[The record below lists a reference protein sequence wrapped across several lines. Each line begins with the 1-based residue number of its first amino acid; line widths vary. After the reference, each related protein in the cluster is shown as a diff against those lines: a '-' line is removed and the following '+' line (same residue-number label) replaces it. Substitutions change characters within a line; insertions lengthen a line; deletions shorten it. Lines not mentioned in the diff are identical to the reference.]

1 MCFKSC
7 RSGQILGIRQIRESD
22 FKCPGAAPGKSL
34 SESLVTC
41 LCSTD
46 RIAFDFRLLQSPN
59 MPRLSAAN
67 LIPPAVSF
75 LLALALTPAVRSVAR
90 RWGFV
95 ARPKTDRWHKNPTS
109 MMGGVAIWL
118 AVIVTYLTLVPH
130 TRQDWVVVGA
140 GTFLFLVGLVDD
152 LIHTKPYQKL
162 IGQVMGAAIV
172 VNYGLVL
179 PWTRSLPL
187 NMVITIFWLIGI
199 TNAIN
204 LLDNMDG
211 LATGIAAITSGFL
224 TFNFVA
230 SNQPTEALML
240 AVFTAALVGFLIYN
254 SHPASIFMGDCGSMF
269 IGFFLATS
277 ALVNVSGGRSRSLLP
292 VLAVPILVLFI
303 PIFDTTFVTVLRKF
317 SGRAASQGGRDH
329 TSHRLVALGM
339 SERRAV
345 LMLYGLAALSG
356 LLAIMVRELKPDVSL
371 ALVAVFTLALT
382 LLGVYLAGVKGY
394 DEESQAVAARDKPLF
409 AFLVDFS
416 YKRRIFEV
424 LLDVVLITLSYWA
437 AYAIK
442 FGAFSNSPAW
452 KLFLRTLPILVVV
465 RLAAFLF
472 FGVYRGIWR
481 YTSIDDLMA
490 FAKAVAAG
498 SVVGMLIILF
508 KFRFQGFSRAIFV
521 IDALVMLML
530 LAGSR
535 MAFRFFRQ
543 VLPTTNSDN
552 GQRVLIYGAGDAGEL
567 LLRELLNNREL
578 RYAPV
583 GFMDDDPKK
592 QGKVIH
598 GFRVFGGNG
607 LLTEIVREHKVDQVL
622 ISTPHISEERIAEIL
637 RECEARNI
645 GLKRMSIKIES
656 IGEARLPTIAR
667 SASNGEL

>member
-1 MCFKSC
+1 MF
-7 RSGQILGIRQIRESD
+7 
-22 FKCPGAAPGKSL
+22 PANL
-34 SESLVTC
+34 S
-41 LCSTD
+41 
-46 RIAFDFRLLQSPN
+46 
-59 MPRLSAAN
+59 N
-67 LIPPAVSF
+67 LIPPAVAF
-75 LLALALTPAVRSVAR
+75 VLALALTPAIRALAR
-90 RWGFV
+90 RRGLV
-95 ARPKTDRWHKNPTS
+95 ARPKIDRWHKRPTA

-118 AVIVTYLTLVPH
+118 AVVLTYLAFVPH
-130 TRQDWVVVGA
+130 NGQGWVVVGA
-140 GTFLFLVGLVDD
+140 ASFLFLVGLVDD
-152 LIHTKPYQKL
+152 LIHIKPYQKL
-162 IGQVMGAAIV
+162 IGQVIGAAIV

-179 PWTRSLPL
+179 PWTRSLPA

-211 LATGIAAITSGFL
+211 LATGIAAIASGFL

-230 SNQPTEALML
+230 GNQTTEGLMM
-240 AVFTAALVGFLIYN
+240 AVFAAALLGFLVYN
-254 SHPASIFMGDCGSMF
+254 SYPASIFMGDGGSMF
-269 IGFFLATS
+269 IGFFLASS
-277 ALVNVSGGRSRSLLP
+277 ALVNVSGGRSRSFIP

-303 PIFDTTFVTVLRKF
+303 PIFDTTFVTILRKL
-317 SGRAASQGGRDH
+317 SGRAASQGGSDH

-356 LLAIMVRELKPDVSL
+356 VLAITVRELKADVSI
-371 ALVAVFTLALT
+371 ALVVTFTVALT
-382 LLGVYLAGVKGY
+382 LLGVYLAGVKAY
-394 DEESQAVAARDKPLF
+394 DEEEQVRAAREKPLF
-409 AFLVDFS
+409 AFLIDFS

-424 LLDVVLITLSYWA
+424 LLDVVMIVLAYWS

-442 FGAFSNSPAW
+442 FEPFSDSPAW
-452 KLFLRTLPILVVV
+452 KLFLRTLPVLVVV

-481 YTSIDDLMA
+481 YTSIDDFMA

-498 SVVGMLIILF
+498 SVVSIVIILF
-508 KFRFQGFSRAIFV
+508 KFRFQGFSRAVFV

-543 VLPTTNSDN
+543 ILPTTRDN
-552 GQRVLIYGAGDAGEL
+552 THRRVLIYGAGDAGEL

-578 RYAPV
+578 CYAPV

-607 LLTEIVREHKVDQVL
+607 LLAKIVTEQKIEQVL
-622 ISTPHISEERIAEIL
+622 ISSPRISEERIAEIL
-637 RECEARNI
+637 QECDARNVQ
-645 GLKRMSIKIES
+645 LKRMSIKIES
-656 IGEARLPTIAR
+656 IAEVQLPGIAPFG
-667 SASNGEL
+667 SNGNF